1 MEIQNRIF
9 QEIDESIAVKRAL
22 AAEGIDTIAQIVSV
36 IVRILEAGNKVILF
50 GNGGSAAD
58 AQHIAAEFIGR
69 YRSERIALPALALT
83 TNTSVLTALGNDY
96 GFEEVFARQIAALG
110 GPGDVAIAI
119 STSGNS
125 LNVLR
130 ALEVAKSLG
139 LFTVGLAGRTG
150 GKMRALT
157 DICLCVPS
165 DATPRIQEAHILVG
179 HILSGFA
186 EETLLRRTGGE
197 QQRVLFHCK

>member
-110 GPGDVAIAI
+110 GRGDVAIAI